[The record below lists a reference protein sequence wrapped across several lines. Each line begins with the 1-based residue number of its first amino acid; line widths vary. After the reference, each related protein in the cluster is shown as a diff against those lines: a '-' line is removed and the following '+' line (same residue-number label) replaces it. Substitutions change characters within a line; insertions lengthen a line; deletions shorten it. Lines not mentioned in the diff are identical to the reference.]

1 MMTTTPIW
9 VYDDSPIADP
19 MGYGERAVKFL
30 RALRHPKNP
39 APGNPFQLDRWQERI
54 IRRIY
59 GPRHPDGTRIVKTVV
74 LLLPRGNRKTALS
87 AALALLHTV
96 GPERVPGGE
105 VLSAASDRK
114 QARLGF
120 TEAVGLVR
128 AHPKINAVTSIQDYK
143 NRLVST
149 KYGSFYEAMS
159 CDAGTQHGRTPCFA
173 LADELH
179 AWKKRD
185 LWDVVKS
192 GLVKVPGSLLVVAT
206 TAGRGQ
212 DNLAHDII
220 ADARRVAR
228 GDIVDE
234 SFLPILF
241 ETSPDANWRDENV
254 WRLANPGLSCNPA
267 YPDLEGLR
275 QLAREA
281 ERRPND
287 REAFRQLNLNTWL
300 DSAENPFVSME
311 AYDQGAHPIDLD
323 KLEADQT
330 PCWLGVDLSSSVDL
344 SVIVAAWPDGNN
356 GFLVHPW
363 FFIPKANVLERQDI
377 SGAPYLRW
385 VEEKLVTATEG
396 NTIDTRTV
404 EAVIREICATFN
416 VQQIAFDPALAR
428 PTMSNLVEDGLP
440 AIEMPQRALFMMP
453 ALAELE
459 RAVIAGRLIH
469 GGHPVLRWTF
479 ANAEAQTNSHG
490 HIVRLLKSKR
500 WLSIDGAVACA
511 MAVQCAA
518 AGDTGQS
525 IYDSLGDDFENWAM
539 A

>member
-1 MMTTTPIW
+1 MKTTLPTW

-19 MGYGERAVKFL
+19 MGFGERAVRFL

-54 IRRIY
+54 VRRIY
-59 GPRHPDGTRIVKTVV
+59 GPRHPDGTRIVKTVC
-74 LLLPRGNRKTALS
+74 LLLPRGNRKTSLS

-114 QARLGF
+114 QARLGY
-120 TEAVGLVR
+120 TEALGLVR
-128 AHPKINAVTSIQDYK
+128 SHPKIKEVVSVQDYK

-149 KYGSFYEAMS
+149 KHGSFYEAMS
-159 CDAGTQHGRTPCFA
+159 CDAGTQHGRTPVFC

-185 LWDVVKS
+185 LWDVIKS

-212 DNLAHDII
+212 DNLAHDIVH
-220 ADARRVAR
+220 DARRVAR
-228 GDIVDE
+228 GDVVDE

-241 ETSPDANWRDENV
+241 EASSDDDWRDEDV
-254 WRLANPGLSCNPA
+254 WRQVNPGLTCTPA

-281 ERRPND
+281 ERRPGD
-287 REAFRQLNLNTWL
+287 RDAFRQLNLNVWL
-300 DSAENPFVSME
+300 DSAENPFVDMD
-311 AYDQGAHPIDLD
+311 AYDRGAAEVDLGAM
-323 KLEADQT
+323 ESSQA

-344 SVIVAAWPDGNN
+344 TVIVAAWPDGD
-356 GFLVHPW
+356 GGYKVFPW
-363 FFIPKANVLERQDI
+363 FFIPADNVRERQDI
-377 SGAPYLRW
+377 SGAPYVRW
-385 VEEKLVTATEG
+385 VEEGLVTATPG
-396 NTIDTRTV
+396 NVIDARAV
-404 EAVIREICATFN
+404 EDQIREICARFA
-416 VQQIAFDPALAR
+416 VREVAFDPALAR
-428 PTMSNLVEDGLP
+428 ITLANLADDGLP
-440 AIEMPQRALFMMP
+440 AVEMRQGALTMMP

-459 RAVIAGRLIH
+459 RAVIGGRLTH
-469 GGHPVLRWTF
+469 GGHPVLRHCF
-479 ANAEAQTNSHG
+479 ANAEVQTNTHG
-490 HIVRLLKSKR
+490 HIVRLKKSKR
-500 WLSIDGAVACA
+500 WLSIDGAVAAA
-511 MAVQCAA
+511 MAVSRAA
-518 AGDTGQS
+518 SGDTGRS
-525 IYDSLGDDFENWAM
+525 SYDVFEGDLTEWAF